1 MQEKR
6 ESDSM
11 RIHTIMMFV
20 VAVCCMSTAISMS
33 FGVDDTSSGSDFSA
47 EQLKIQD
54 EKLKEQLDSMSTS
67 DNSTTSISDG
77 ISLFTGAVMVLHAL
91 KTFVGFLGLLV
102 VPGWYAYTIF
112 HMPMSQVA
120 VIQSLVTFV
129 EIMALIQLWM
139 NRSMKSME

>member
-1 MQEKR
+1 
-6 ESDSM
+6 
-11 RIHTIMMFV
+11 
-20 VAVCCMSTAISMS
+20 
-33 FGVDDTSSGSDFSA
+33 
-47 EQLKIQD
+47 
-54 EKLKEQLDSMSTS
+54 
-67 DNSTTSISDG
+67 
-77 ISLFTGAVMVLHAL
+77 MVLHAL